1 MKKRSSRNVNRM
13 FFLRYL
19 IINNVLKML
28 AQKCYV
34 HGMFFCFFSEA
45 FRIIV
50 LHFLNVNT
58 CFRIFRED
66 SKVTC
71 LQNDKLESSLNV
83 RIIKKCI
90 YLLFFAVF

>member
-1 MKKRSSRNVNRM
+1 MLCSWNV
-13 FFLRYL
+13 FF
-19 IINNVLKML
+19 
-28 AQKCYV
+28 
-34 HGMFFCFFSEA
+34 FFSEA

-71 LQNDKLESSLNV
+71 LQNDKLEYSLNV
-83 RIIKKCI
+83 RNNQEI
-90 YLLFFAVF
+90 YLFTFFAVF